1 MNHFTDEE
9 IRIIRNQDL
18 TIEQEGKLPQQLLQ
32 WIYERGLFKLFV
44 PVELQGNMTE
54 LPGALKW
61 FEHTSWINGSFGWLV
76 TIGSGGGFFAPF
88 MTPEVAKD
96 AYMRKDAVVAGS
108 GHPSGMA
115 VKVDGGYRVNGRWKF
130 CSGST
135 YATVFTANCVVEEN
149 AKSDTGVESE
159 EMSTEEST
167 NVPEAEAVI
176 RSFVFWPDDV
186 EIVKDWNAFGL
197 KATESHSI
205 VVHDVFVPDER
216 TFSIIEPNG
225 LYDNPIYSYPF
236 LPFAEASFAA
246 VSIGLATHFLEEA
259 RNIAERNRTAWEN
272 ASVNRYDAISN
283 KIIIQNE
290 LLTEAVNAF
299 YQAIEQSWKEHT
311 QGKVLT
317 DTDVQEVSLRCK
329 EAGQA
334 ALSSANALFP
344 YLGIHAVMEDAPI
357 NQIYRDLQTV
367 CHHSLLVKFD

>member
-9 IRIIRNQDL
+9 IRIIRDQDL
-18 TIEQEGKLPQQLLQ
+18 TIEREGKLPQQLLQ

-44 PVELQGNMTE
+44 PAELQGNMTE
-54 LPGALKW
+54 LPEALKW

-96 AYMRKDAVVAGS
+96 AYKRKDAVVAGS
-108 GHPSGMA
+108 GHPSGTA
-115 VKVDGGYRVNGRWKF
+115 VKVEGGYRVSGRWKF

-135 YATVFTANCVVEEN
+135 YATVFTANCSVKDQPEPDAV
-149 AKSDTGVESE
+149 VESE
-159 EMSTEEST
+159 GISTELSAKATE
-167 NVPEAEAVI
+167 VEPVI
-176 RSFVFWPDDV
+176 RSFVFWPDEV
-186 EIVKDWNAFGL
+186 EIVQDWNAFGL

-216 TFSIIEPNG
+216 TFSIMEPNG

-259 RNIAERNRTAWEN
+259 RNIAERNRTVWEH
-272 ASVNRYDAISN
+272 ASVNRYEAILN
-283 KIIIQNE
+283 KIMVQNE
-290 LLTEAVNAF
+290 LLTKAASAF
-299 YQAIEQSWKEHT
+299 YQAIEQSWNEHS

-317 DTDVQEVSLRCK
+317 DTDVQKVSLRCK
-329 EAGQA
+329 EAGHA

>member
-9 IRIIRNQDL
+9 IRIIRDQAL
-18 TIEQEGKLPQQLLQ
+18 TIEREGKLPQQLLQ

-44 PVELQGNMTE
+44 PAELQGNMTE
-54 LPGALKW
+54 LPEALKW

-96 AYMRKDAVVAGS
+96 AYKRKDAVVAGS
-108 GHPSGMA
+108 GHPSGTA
-115 VKVDGGYRVNGRWKF
+115 VKVEGGYRVSGRWKF

-135 YATVFTANCVVEEN
+135 YATVFTANCSVKDQPESDAVVEFE
-149 AKSDTGVESE
+149 GI
-159 EMSTEEST
+159 STELSAKAT
-167 NVPEAEAVI
+167 EAESVI
-176 RSFVFWPDDV
+176 RSFVFWPDEV
-186 EIVKDWNAFGL
+186 EIVQDWNAFGL
-197 KATESHSI
+197 RATESHSI
-205 VVHDVFVPDER
+205 VVHDVFVHDER
-216 TFSIIEPNG
+216 SFSIMEPNG

-259 RNIAERNRTAWEN
+259 RNIAERNRTVWEH
-272 ASVNRYDAISN
+272 ASVNRYEAILN
-283 KIIIQNE
+283 KIMVQNE
-290 LLTEAVNAF
+290 LLTEAVSAF
-299 YQAIEQSWKEHT
+299 YQAIEQSWNEHT

-317 DTDVQEVSLRCK
+317 DTDVQEVSFRCK

>member
-9 IRIIRNQDL
+9 IRIIRDQAL
-18 TIEQEGKLPQQLLQ
+18 SIEREGKLPQQLLQ

-44 PVELQGNMTE
+44 PVKLQGNMTE
-54 LPGALKW
+54 LPEALKW

-96 AYMRKDAVVAGS
+96 AYTRKEAVVAGS
-108 GHPSGMA
+108 GHPSGTA
-115 VKVDGGYRVNGRWKF
+115 VKVEGGYRVNGRWKF

-135 YATVFTANCVVEEN
+135 YATVFTANCVVQKHAE
-149 AKSDTGVESE
+149 SDTGGESA
-159 EMSTEEST
+159 
-167 NVPEAEAVI
+167 AEPVI
-176 RSFVFWPDDV
+176 RSFVFWPDEV

-216 TFSIIEPNG
+216 TFSIMEPNG

-246 VSIGLATHFLEEA
+246 VSIGLAMHFLEEA
-259 RNIAERNRTAWEN
+259 RNIAERNRTVWEN
-272 ASVNRYDAISN
+272 ASVNRYDSISN

-290 LLTEAVNAF
+290 LLTEAVSAF
-299 YQAIEQSWKEHT
+299 YQAIEQSWNEHT

>member
-9 IRIIRNQDL
+9 IRIIRDQAL

-32 WIYERGLFKLFV
+32 WIYERGLFKLFI
-44 PVELQGNMTE
+44 PAELQGNMTE
-54 LPGALKW
+54 LPEALKW

-96 AYMRKDAVVAGS
+96 AYTRKDAVVAGS
-108 GHPSGMA
+108 GHPSGTA
-115 VKVDGGYRVNGRWKF
+115 VKVEDGYRVSGRWKF

-135 YATVFTANCVVEEN
+135 YATVFTANCSVKDQPEPDAV
-149 AKSDTGVESE
+149 VESE
-159 EMSTEEST
+159 GISTELSVKVTET
-167 NVPEAEAVI
+167 EPVI
-176 RSFVFWPDDV
+176 RSFVFWPDEV
-186 EIVKDWNAFGL
+186 EIVQDWNAFGL

-259 RNIAERNRTAWEN
+259 RNIVERNRTAWEN
-272 ASVNRYDAISN
+272 ASVNRYDSVSN
-283 KIIIQNE
+283 KINIQNE
-290 LLTEAVNAF
+290 LLTEAVSAF
-299 YQAIEQSWKEHT
+299 YQAIEQSWNEHT

-317 DTDVQEVSLRCK
+317 DTDVQEVSFRCK
-329 EAGQA
+329 EAGHA